1 MIFFYRYNIG
11 KTLCWKIFHVVFIIK
26 NIFKA
31 ERKCNRIQCIALI
44 FLIGRKNTLLEFFIY
59 VLEHI
64 KLRKFCRHFQCLNKI
79 MSLLPKNLKGY
90 NFSSTAGIHYLNSFK
105 DLRLINQYLYIC
117 SWLVFGTCKH
127 VHVHIIHVWPPTTNT
142 PAKWFRFV
150 FPANNYHYQHDWT
163 TLFYVLLLLL
173 TSNIVTVSM
182 Q

>member
-1 MIFFYRYNIG
+1 MFYLWLRISS
-11 KTLCWKIFHVVFIIK
+11 
-26 NIFKA
+26 
-31 ERKCNRIQCIALI
+31 ERKCNRIQCIPLI
-44 FLIGRKNTLLEFFIY
+44 FFIGRKNTLLEFFMY

-64 KLRKFCRHFQCLNKI
+64 KLIKFCSHFQCLNKI
-79 MSLLPKNLKGY
+79 ISPLPKNLKGY
-90 NFSSTAGIHYLNSFK
+90 NFSTAGIH
-105 DLRLINQYLYIC
+105 YLYIC

>member
-11 KTLCWKIFHVVFIIK
+11 KTLCWKCFHVLFMIK

-90 NFSSTAGIHYLNSFK
+90 NFSTAGIH
-105 DLRLINQYLYIC
+105 YLYIC

-127 VHVHIIHVWPPTTNT
+127 VHVHIIHV
-142 PAKWFRFV
+142 
-150 FPANNYHYQHDWT
+150 
-163 TLFYVLLLLL
+163 
-173 TSNIVTVSM
+173 
-182 Q
+182 